1 MVDFDRTLKTKPE
14 ALAALRVFSFH
25 QYEKGII
32 VDANILKVLLK
43 IIKELLMKYSIWQI
57 AFAFSI
63 PIFFWVSADLLRA
76 IIELIRL
83 FN

>member
-1 MVDFDRTLKTKPE
+1 MNFDRTLLKPKPRKQRTFGVFHSINTK
-14 ALAALRVFSFH
+14 
-25 QYEKGII
+25 KGII
-32 VDANILKVLLK
+32 VDASILKVLLK

-76 IIELIRL
+76 IIELIQL

>member
-1 MVDFDRTLKTKPE
+1 MTALYKNKTPK
-14 ALAALRVFSFH
+14 AANSRGFSFH

-32 VDANILKVLLK
+32 VDASILKVLLK

-57 AFAFSI
+57 ALAFSI

-76 IIELIRL
+76 IIELIQL